1 MSQTEPASLGQAELL
16 LLKCE
21 LFSCFLFPL
30 FVFYAHRIAANRAA
44 RLTGKVTSLLLLRTT
59 SDPQSETRV
68 RAAPPKSTHPAGVLL
83 SFTLKD
89 HAENAMALI
98 DDAGCEIEPA
108 ID

>member
-1 MSQTEPASLGQAELL
+1 
-16 LLKCE
+16 
-21 LFSCFLFPL
+21 
-30 FVFYAHRIAANRAA
+30 
-44 RLTGKVTSLLLLRTT
+44 LRTT

-68 RAAPPKSTHPAGVLL
+68 RAGDPISTHPAGVLL

-98 DDAGCEIEPA
+98 DNAGCEIEPA

>member
-1 MSQTEPASLGQAELL
+1 MPRTKPALLGQVELL
-16 LLKCE
+16 LLSCE
-21 LFSCFLFPL
+21 LFSCF
-30 FVFYAHRIAANRAA
+30 VFFLLCILCPRIAGGRGACRT
-44 RLTGKVTSLLLLRTT
+44 RKVTPLLLLRTT

-68 RAAPPKSTHPAGVLL
+68 RAGHPKSTHPAGVLL

-98 DDAGCEIEPA
+98 DNAGCEIESA